1 MAFLDGPAGSQVPQV
16 VIDAI
21 ADYYR
26 TSNANVGGK
35 FVTSAETDEVVARG
49 RKTVA
54 EFLGAEDPAT
64 ISFGAS
70 MTALTFALAHAVGR
84 TWRPGD
90 EVVITALDHEGNRG
104 PWRRLE
110 ERGMVVREAALEP
123 DGRLD
128 YDSLE
133 RAIGE
138 RTRLVAIGAASNLL
152 GTVNDLALARRLSAA
167 AGALL
172 AVDAVHY
179 APHFL
184 LDVQAL
190 DVDFLLCSG
199 YKFYGPQLG
208 LLYSRPGLLDEL
220 DPDRLCTQDQRAPHR
235 IQTGTLNHASV
246 AGITATIEYLA
257 SWGEGDDLR
266 ARLTT
271 AFDRI
276 GAHERRVAEHLYARL
291 GEISGVTVWGPDF
304 SDRQRA
310 PTISVTLD
318 GRPAGEAAA
327 RLGEQGLQLWDGHF
341 YAVRAV
347 ESLGLAGAGGLLR
360 TGILM
365 YNTIEEMDRL
375 TDAIAIIAG
384 SRRRVAR

>member
-1 MAFLDGPAGSQVPQV
+1 M
-16 VIDAI
+16 
-21 ADYYR
+21 R
-26 TSNANVGGK
+26 
-35 FVTSAETDEVVARG
+35 
-49 RKTVA
+49 
-54 EFLGAEDPAT
+54 
-64 ISFGAS
+64 
-70 MTALTFALAHAVGR
+70 
-84 TWRPGD
+84 
-90 EVVITALDHEGNRG
+90 
-104 PWRRLE
+104 
-110 ERGMVVREAALEP
+110 
-123 DGRLD
+123 
-128 YDSLE
+128 
-133 RAIGE
+133 
-138 RTRLVAIGAASNLL
+138 
-152 GTVNDLALARRLSAA
+152 
-167 AGALL
+167 
-172 AVDAVHY
+172 
-179 APHFL
+179 
-184 LDVQAL
+184 
-190 DVDFLLCSG
+190 
-199 YKFYGPQLG
+199 
-208 LLYSRPGLLDEL
+208 
-220 DPDRLCTQDQRAPHR
+220 
-235 IQTGTLNHASV
+235 